1 MAQSFSKQLSTTAR
15 AAVRA
20 RMARR
25 RREETT
31 DRDSAHAAHA
41 AAHAVLHEQHKQASQ
56 VAQSSHDDSSPPTL
70 STLPNS
76 KQESNQSERALLK
89 PNAIEPKTTNTQQ
102 TWSSEAP
109 PLPYT
114 ADNRWSPTKQ
124 AVFQRRPRLSVG
136 QLVLAKYYDSDE
148 MYDGVVLQLNKDGN
162 TFHVMFADG
171 LEDPTVPAHN
181 INVRTATP
189 SSTAFHDSPAHTPTS
204 SHHEPEREEHQPP
217 HNPTI
222 VDSDWGG
229 GGGASISAVAAK
241 AAAAVVTGSSSW
253 MAARVQRE
261 REAWARMGEK
271 NKGEE
276 GGTSSQAKAEATSMA
291 LVLVL
296 KSPRAL

>member
-1 MAQSFSKQLSTTAR
+1 
-15 AAVRA
+15 
-20 RMARR
+20 MARR

-31 DRDSAHAAHA
+31 DSAHAAHA
-41 AAHAVLHEQHKQASQ
+41 AHEVLHGQ
-56 VAQSSHDDSSPPTL
+56 VAQSAHDDSSPPTL

-109 PLPYT
+109 PLPYK
-114 ADNRWSPTKQ
+114 ADNRWSPKKQ

-136 QLVLAKYYDSDE
+136 QHVLAKYYDSDE

-171 LEDPTVPAHN
+171 LEDPTVPSHN
-181 INVRTATP
+181 INVSTAAP
-189 SSTAFHDSPAHTPTS
+189 SSTASHDSPARTPS
-204 SHHEPEREEHQPP
+204 SSLHQPERGEHQPP
-217 HNPTI
+217 HNHPLEHG
-222 VDSDWGG
+222 DWGA
-229 GGGASISAVAAK
+229 GGGASISAAAAK

-261 REAWARMGEK
+261 REAWERMGDK
-271 NKGEE
+271 NRGEE
-276 GGTSSQAKAEATSMA
+276 GGTSSTAKATSMA

-296 KSPRAL
+296 KSPL